1 VIRLIEAGI
10 TTTGVTLVWF
20 QPESKPGYTFR
31 VEVTNQSV
39 TTNTTMKTITG
50 VQSGSNYTTNITI
63 TGLQSGSNYTFTVT
77 TLTVDGTMATPVTVS
92 YFTSMFPWQ

>member
-1 VIRLIEAGI
+1 MIRLIEAGI
-10 TTTGVTLVWF
+10 TTTSVTLVWF

-50 VQSGSNYTTNITI
+50 VQSGSNYTTNIT
-63 TGLQSGSNYTFTVT
+63 GLQSGSNYTFTVT
-77 TLTVDGTMATPVTVS
+77 TLTGDGTMATPVTVS